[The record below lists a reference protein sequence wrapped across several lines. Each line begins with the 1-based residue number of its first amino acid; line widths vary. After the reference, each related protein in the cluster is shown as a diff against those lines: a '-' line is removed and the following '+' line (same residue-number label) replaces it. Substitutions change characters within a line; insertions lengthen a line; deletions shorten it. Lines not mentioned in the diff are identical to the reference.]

1 MKAKSET
8 SFMLVKTEKPM
19 QIKVKM
25 EAKKDTKKTK
35 KGFKPFSVKS
45 KRLLIPPKIII
56 HNIKQH

>member
-25 EAKKDTKKTK
+25 EAKKDKKTK
-35 KGFKPFSVKS
+35 KGFKTFSVKS